1 MWIVLNREVG
11 CKMKVITLCG
21 STKFKK
27 EFRMAEATLT
37 LQGNIVLS
45 LGFFEQSEGITI
57 TQEQVKL
64 FKEMHYKK
72 IDMADEIFVVDEKGY
87 IGESTASEIEYAR
100 KNGKPIRYW
109 SEEKE
114 VIEENCPLV

>member
-1 MWIVLNREVG
+1 
-11 CKMKVITLCG
+11 MKVITLCG